1 MSISCS
7 LTKVIDTAGA
17 QLARSD
23 TAEMRVYARIGWNL
37 KARVYLLRGENRNV
51 ARASI
56 ASRAEMLRAL
66 ELDPQMSD
74 ATTILGIY
82 NYYVD
87 ALSPF
92 VKLLRIFM
100 GIPGGDK
107 ATGIRQMETGMNQGG
122 FLAVDA
128 RFILARVLRQY
139 DQKYEEAL
147 SDAGP
152 LVARYPHNPLFSL
165 LLGNLNAELGRNAKA
180 SEYFHAALQSQVPDS
195 ACTARIRDIAN
206 SFLVSLH

>member
-56 ASRAEMLRAL
+56 ASRAEMLRVL

-74 ATTILGIY
+74 ATTVLEIY
-82 NYYVD
+82 NY
-87 ALSPF
+87 SPP
-92 VKLLRIFM
+92 IE
-100 GIPGGDK
+100 IPRASPARQLNSRGVS
-107 ATGIRQMETGMNQGG
+107 ATDPRWT
-122 FLAVDA
+122 
-128 RFILARVLRQY
+128 
-139 DQKYEEAL
+139 QK
-147 SDAGP
+147 
-152 LVARYPHNPLFSL
+152 
-165 LLGNLNAELGRNAKA
+165 
-180 SEYFHAALQSQVPDS
+180 
-195 ACTARIRDIAN
+195 DIQTRKRAT
-206 SFLVSLH
+206 H

>member
-1 MSISCS
+1 MSKSR
-7 LTKVIDTAGA
+7 D
-17 QLARSD
+17 
-23 TAEMRVYARIGWNL
+23 E
-37 KARVYLLRGENRNV
+37 
-51 ARASI
+51 RA
-56 ASRAEMLRAL
+56 A
-66 ELDPQMSD
+66 
-74 ATTILGIY
+74 
-82 NYYVD
+82 YYVD

-107 ATGIRQMETGMNQGG
+107 ALGVKQMEAGMNQGG
-122 FLAVDA
+122 FLSVDA

-139 DQKYEEAL
+139 DQQYEQAL

-180 SEYFHAALQSQVPDS
+180 SEYFHSALQSQVPDS
-195 ACTARIRDIAN
+195 ACAARIHDIAK
-206 SFLVSLH
+206 SFLASLH

>member
-56 ASRAEMLRAL
+56 ASRAEMLRVL

-74 ATTILGIY
+74 ATTVLEIY
-82 NYYVD
+82 NY
-87 ALSPF
+87 SPP
-92 VKLLRIFM
+92 IE
-100 GIPGGDK
+100 IPRASPAVS
-107 ATGIRQMETGMNQGG
+107 ATDPRWT
-122 FLAVDA
+122 
-128 RFILARVLRQY
+128 
-139 DQKYEEAL
+139 QK
-147 SDAGP
+147 
-152 LVARYPHNPLFSL
+152 
-165 LLGNLNAELGRNAKA
+165 
-180 SEYFHAALQSQVPDS
+180 
-195 ACTARIRDIAN
+195 DIQTRKRAT
-206 SFLVSLH
+206 H